1 MRSLKLSA
9 LPLIAVA
16 AILVAGAGTPLSSAA
31 FTAQTAVGGSSLTI
45 DTLANYFQVTPGTSV
60 QPGTSTPIAVGNVDS
75 LALTFGTVPS
85 ARAFGSVVTVKNIS
99 AQTQTAVLSLAGV
112 AQLTSAT
119 FVSSGLTTVTLAPN
133 ASTAVA
139 VATSPTVAGR
149 GTGTLRLRLS
159 SLSWLYRDYSA
170 TVDEA
175 PEAPTGVTA
184 TARPAKQVDLAWL
197 ASTTTTNLA
206 GYDVYRSSGAAF
218 TKLNG
223 SLLTGTAYSDT
234 ATVDGTTY
242 TYKLHAVSSGVPTL
256 DSLDS
261 ATATATADATPPAAP
276 TAVAIANGLGTG
288 NAYVNGTNKAGVNI
302 SVTLP
307 AGSIA
312 TDTVTV
318 TLSDGTTTATGTV
331 SASAGAGTV
340 TVAGIDASTLA
351 DGTITISATS
361 KDAAGNVST
370 AKTGT
375 LTKDTVAPGLPTAA
389 YTDSAALTADKITGV
404 AEVGTTLRATRT
416 VPSAAGPFNVAVPAG
431 GSYTLAVS
439 AVNGSNSVPI
449 LVTYLV
455 VAIDAAGNVS
465 ATTTLALSDVK

>member
-1 MRSLKLSA
+1 MRSLKLNA
-9 LPLIAVA
+9 LPVVAVA

-31 FTAQTAVGGSSLTI
+31 FTAQKAVPGNALTI

-60 QPGTSTPIAVGNVDS
+60 QPGTSTPIAVGNVDA
-75 LALTFGTVPS
+75 LVLTFGTVPS
-85 ARAFGSVVTVKNIS
+85 AQTFSSAFTVKNIS
-99 AQTQTAVLSLAGV
+99 AQTQTAVLSLTGV
-112 AQLTSAT
+112 AQLASAT

-159 SLSWLYRDYSA
+159 SLSWLYRDYPA
-170 TVDEA
+170 TIDEA

-184 TARPAKQVDLAWL
+184 TARPAKQVDVAWL

-206 GYDVYRSSGAAF
+206 GYDVYRSSGAGF
-218 TKLNG
+218 TKRNG
-223 SLLTGTAYSDT
+223 SLLTGTTYSDT

-242 TYKLHAVSSGVPTL
+242 TYKLHAVSSGSPTL

-261 ATATATADATPPAAP
+261 ATATATADSSPPAAP

-288 NAYVNGTNKAGVNI
+288 NSFINATNEASVDI

-307 AGSIA
+307 AGSLA

-318 TLSDGTTTATGTV
+318 TLTNGATTATGTV

-340 TVAGIDASTLA
+340 LVVGINASALPEGTV
-351 DGTITISATS
+351 TISATS

-375 LTKDTVAPGLPTAA
+375 LTLDTIAPGLPTATYSDRFA
-389 YTDSAALTADKITGV
+389 TTADRITGT
-404 AEVGTTLRATRT
+404 AEVGATLRATRT
-416 VPSAAGPFNVAVPAG
+416 LPSAAGPYSVVVPTG
-431 GSYTLAVS
+431 GSYTLNVAAIDGS
-439 AVNGSNSVPI
+439 QNGPYTVR
-449 LVTYLV
+449 YLV
-455 VAIDAAGNVS
+455 VAIDPAGNTS
-465 ATTTLALSDVK
+465 ATRTLNATDNN

>member
-9 LPLIAVA
+9 LPLVAVA
-16 AILVAGAGTPLSSAA
+16 AIVVAGAGTPLSSAA

-60 QPGTSTPIAVGNVDS
+60 QPGTSTPIAVGNVNG

-85 ARAFGSVVTVKNIS
+85 ARSFASVVTVKNIS
-99 AQTQTAVLSLAGV
+99 GQTQTAVLTVAGL
-112 AQLTSAT
+112 AQLVSAT
-119 FVSSGLTTVTLAPN
+119 FVSSGTTTATLAPN
-133 ASTAVA
+133 AWTAVA
-139 VATSPTVAGR
+139 VVTSPTVAGR

-175 PEAPTGVTA
+175 PEAPTAVTA
-184 TARPAKQVDLAWL
+184 TARPAKQVNLTWL

-206 GYDVYRSSGAAF
+206 GYDVYRSGGAAF

-223 SLLTGTAYSDT
+223 SLLTGTTYSDT
-234 ATVDGTTY
+234 ATVDGTAY
-242 TYKLHAVSSGVPTL
+242 TYKLHAVSSGSPTL
-256 DSLDS
+256 DSVDS

-288 NAYVNGTNKAGVNI
+288 SAYVNGTNKAGVNI

-318 TLSDGTTTATGTV
+318 TLTDGTTIATGTV
-331 SASAGAGTV
+331 TASAGAGTV
-340 TVAGIDASTLA
+340 TIMGIDTSALA
-351 DGTITISATS
+351 DGTIAISATS
-361 KDAAGNVST
+361 KDVAGNVST

-375 LTKDTVAPGLPTAA
+375 VTKDDVAPGAPTASYVDNNGA
-389 YTDSAALTADKITGV
+389 TADQIIGT
-404 AEVGTTLRATRT
+404 AAVGTTIRATRAL
-416 VPSAAGPFNVAVPAG
+416 PSAAGPFTVVVPAG
-431 GSYTLAVS
+431 GSYSLTVA
-439 AVNGSNSVPI
+439 AANGSTPVPVA
-449 LVTYLV
+449 VTYLV
-455 VAIDAAGNVS
+455 VAIDPAGNTS
-465 ATTTLALSDVK
+465 ATTMLNFSDVK